1 MVNKIKQEYHIKSFL
16 FRFFNNSYQPLIDI
30 IYEYVNYSDEILN
43 KLNSVIQHN
52 TKELDLS
59 KVVDLFSE
67 LTNIKNQ
74 WGSCQY
80 EYAYE
85 TFHTLKTLRSFM
97 TVDEIFKKMNI
108 TVEGLEGNKAENCLL
123 NLKTGI
129 IVEELME

>member
-80 EYAYE
+80 EYARITSIILWFIIFNIINY
-85 TFHTLKTLRSFM
+85 FM
-97 TVDEIFKKMNI
+97 FISH
-108 TVEGLEGNKAENCLL
+108 
-123 NLKTGI
+123 
-129 IVEELME
+129 